1 MRLPPTPLPTLWLAL
16 LLLCTA
22 CSEDPATVPAAPP
35 PAAAGQ
41 APAAT
46 GHAPAGG
53 PRLPDE
59 ESYEQRFVESRFFIQ
74 RDMFLSADQPRL
86 VQARVA
92 DFLIPTDEVLGFV
105 LGDEARAY
113 DIRMLSYHH
122 VVNDTIGEQPIAVT
136 Y

>member
-1 MRLPPTPLPTLWLAL
+1 MRLPPTPPPTLWLAL
-16 LLLCTA
+16 LLLWTA

-35 PAAAGQ
+35 PAA
-41 APAAT
+41 T

-59 ESYEQRFVESRFFIQ
+59 ERYEQRFVESRFFIQ

-113 DIRMLSYHH
+113 GVRMLSYHH